1 MWTPCPSDDTVTST
15 ISITKHTTIIRRQLS
30 QSTQDCTIYNGI
42 TPIAD
47 RLSTQKISQAGVLFV
62 KPIRTFLILFALIAV
77 ASAVYADTII
87 LKNGQKVEGVIR
99 SQDGETISIQT
110 SGGVFSYK
118 RTDIDRVDQGNDLS
132 KILTKARVAEQ
143 QSSYVEAISL
153 FSDALLITS
162 SPSDKKNIL
171 NQLENTIRKYI
182 QLIQVHDPLTQ
193 GLDDIRDIET
203 LKQKLSDPHL
213 LSLFQ
218 NAKLEL
224 EQKTAQTHF
233 EEGRRQALRYN
244 YDKAIE
250 HYSVLLQR
258 YPGNPLARNLQ
269 TEVTQLYFQWGE
281 AEYKRSSK
289 KNEKARSALVKVLEK
304 EPLHA
309 KALYYLGTMAI
320 EEENYELAKE
330 YLSKI
335 DDNKLSSAEAR
346 RARIMLNKATT
357 ALAPTP
363 TPRPKPV
370 FVPTPVPT
378 PELSTTQKIGA
389 WFSDTV
395 KSMKNFG
402 SNLAKGSLGDVMP
415 SILSFI
421 KYALIVL
428 GFAIVYWYIPMKV
441 LIRDLPNRK
450 VIYYNWRKI
459 INFAGVFGLI
469 AYFIDRLYR
478 EAPRTRCPACNR
490 VIDNYE
496 LFENYEFDRCPFCE
510 TQIKPPYTLPDIVKA
525 EALVMARN
533 RTLSDN
539 AHDDAQR
546 EQMLKFIYLLM
557 IHGKKIRASDI
568 HIEPEEGKLL
578 VRFRVDGVMTESI
591 TIEGGLNKLLVSCIK
606 VMCNLNIAERRLPQD
621 GHFQRVLLGDETN
634 VRVSTIPTR
643 LGEKVVLRLLDKQI
657 AKAPLDRLGLRSDAL
672 EQYRASISSSHGL
685 VLATGPTGSG
695 KTTLQYASL
704 QYLNDGSKNI
714 VTVEDPIEYELDGIN
729 QVQHNTK
736 TGLTFATA
744 LRSILRQDPDIIMIG
759 EIRDLET
766 AQIAVNA
773 ALTGHLVFSTLH
785 TIDTSTALSRLIDI
799 GVDIKLLSS
808 SIICIVAQRL
818 VRKLCPHCKKQSS
831 ASAKELRALGLEGKM
846 LEGQPIYRPR
856 GCRECSNTGY
866 MGRTGIYEMMVPTRD
881 VRSLIEHNAT
891 TMELRDA
898 ARKTGMK
905 TLREEGLLRVLAGT
919 TSLEEILRVTT
930 EDMVSSEE
938 ETYDDLP
945 ISNGGTE

>member
-1 MWTPCPSDDTVTST
+1 MKSV
-15 ISITKHTTIIRRQLS
+15 R
-30 QSTQDCTIYNGI
+30 
-42 TPIAD
+42 
-47 RLSTQKISQAGVLFV
+47 
-62 KPIRTFLILFALIAV
+62 FLILLLVLAILSV
-77 ASAVYADTII
+77 VSDADTII
-87 LKNGQKVEGVIR
+87 LKNGQKIEGVIR
-99 SQDGETISIQT
+99 SQDGDAISIQT

-118 RTDIDRVDQGNDLS
+118 RGDIDRVDQGTDLS
-132 KILTKARVAEQ
+132 KILARAQVAEQ
-143 QSSYVEAISL
+143 QNIFVEAISL
-153 FSDALLITS
+153 YSDALLL
-162 SPSDKKNIL
+162 SPAPTDKKNIL
-171 NQLENTIRKYI
+171 NQLENSIRKYI
-182 QLIQVHDPLTQ
+182 QLVQTRDPLTQ

-203 LKQKLSDPHL
+203 IKQKISDPHL
-213 LSLFQ
+213 LSLLQ

-224 EQKTAQTHF
+224 DQKTAQAHF
-233 EEGRRQALRYN
+233 DEGRRQTLRHSF
-244 YDKAIE
+244 DKAIE
-250 HYSVLLQR
+250 HYSVLLQH
-258 YPGNPLARNLQ
+258 YPESPLARNLQ
-269 TEVTQLYFQWGE
+269 DQVNEIYFQWGE
-281 AEYKRSSK
+281 SEFKRSSK
-289 KNEKARSALVKVLEK
+289 NNETARTALLKLIEK
-304 EPLHA
+304 IPDHA
-309 KALYYLGTMAI
+309 KALYYLGMMAI
-320 EEENYELAKE
+320 EEENNELAKE
-330 YLSKI
+330 YFSKI
-335 DDNKLSSAEAR
+335 DENKLSSSEAR
-346 RARIMLNKATT
+346 RVRIMLARATH
-357 ALAPTP
+357 ALEPTP
-363 TPRPKPV
+363 TFRPRPV

-378 PELSTTQKIGA
+378 PPMSTTQKIGA
-389 WFSDTV
+389 WFSDSF
-395 KSMKNFG
+395 KSLRTFG
-402 SNLAKGSLGDVMP
+402 NNLAKGSLADVVP
-415 SILSFI
+415 QIFNLLKYILI
-421 KYALIVL
+421 IL
-428 GFAIVYWYIPMKV
+428 GVVIVYWYLPMKI

-450 VIYYNWRKI
+450 IIYYNWRKI
-459 INFAGVFGLI
+459 INYAGIFGLI
-469 AYFIDRLYR
+469 FYFIDRMRR

-490 VIDNYE
+490 AIDNYE
-496 LFENYEFDRCPFCE
+496 LFENYEFDKCPFCQM
-510 TQIKPPYTLPDIVKA
+510 QIKPPFTLPEIIRAD
-525 EALVMARN
+525 ALIMARN
-533 RTLSDN
+533 RTLSDS
-539 AHDDAQR
+539 AHDEAQR

-591 TIEGGLNKLLVSCIK
+591 NVEGGLNKLLVSCIK

-657 AKAPLDRLGLRSDAL
+657 AKAPLDRLGMRSDAL
-672 EQYRASISSSHGL
+672 EQYRSAISSSHGL

-744 LRSILRQDPDIIMIG
+744 LRSILRQDPDVIMIG

-831 ASAKELRALGLEGKM
+831 ASARELKALGLEGKM
-846 LEGQPIYRPR
+846 LEGQPIFRPR

-866 MGRTGIYEMMVPTRD
+866 MGRTGIYEMMVPNRES
-881 VRSLIEHNAT
+881 RSLIEHCAT
-891 TMELRDA
+891 TMEIRDA
-898 ARKTGMK
+898 ARKIGMK
-905 TLREEGLLRVLAGT
+905 TLREEGLLRVVAGT
-919 TSLEEILRVTT
+919 TSLEEIMRVTT
-930 EDMVSSEE
+930 EDVVARDEE
-938 ETYDDLP
+938 EITSDLP
-945 ISNGGTE
+945 MNGEAAE